1 MANTYNNNRRQ
12 QRNTAPAQKQHKA
25 PKPRISARIDRLVD
39 YEDSNVKAYASVTD
53 GVFAIKDIRVMDSK
67 KGLFVQMPQRS
78 YTQNGE
84 TKYVATAH
92 PVSAEAREVM
102 IDEVMKAYDQA
113 LIDSMKEDQDES
125 ESEDYEESEDGDL
138 DFDDSYAPQMAQS
151 M

>member
-1 MANTYNNNRRQ
+1 MANTNNNTRRQ
-12 QRNTAPAQKQHKA
+12 KSATPAQKQR
-25 PKPRISARIDRLVD
+25 PTWKPRISARIDKLVD
-39 YEDSNVKAYASVTD
+39 YEDSNVKAYASVSD

-92 PVSAEAREVM
+92 PVSAEAREAM
-102 IDEVMKAYDQA
+102 IDEVMKAYDKA

-125 ESEDYEESEDGDL
+125 ESEDYEEAEDGDL
-138 DFDDSYAPQMAQS
+138 DFDESYAPQMAQS